1 VHVLKPFLILALVT
15 LIPGLELRASIPL
28 GILGGGSSWFALGDT
43 QLSPVAV
50 VAICVFVNILLGWG
64 VFLLMG
70 PVLRLFEG
78 FRWFQKWI
86 DPWLQRAHR
95 KLGPYVEKYGGIGV
109 AVFIGVPLPGSGV
122 YTGAVGAYL
131 LGVSKK
137 SFAWANVLG
146 VLIAGTA
153 VTAAS
158 LLASSVPWLQWMIK
172 H

>member
-1 VHVLKPFLILALVT
+1 MLRQLLILALVT

-28 GILGGGSSWFALGDT
+28 GILGGGSSWFSVGEA

-50 VAICVFVNILLGWG
+50 VGICVVVNILLGWA

-70 PVLRLFEG
+70 PVMRMLAG
-78 FRWFQKWI
+78 FAWFKKWI

-109 AVFIGVPLPGSGV
+109 ALFIGVPLPGSGV

-131 LGVSKK
+131 MGVRKR

-146 VLIAGTA
+146 VLIAATA
-153 VTAAS
+153 VTAVS
-158 LLASSVPWLQWMIK
+158 FLAGSVPWLQWMIK

>member
-1 VHVLKPFLILALVT
+1 MLRAILVLALVT

-28 GILGGGSSWFALGDT
+28 GILGGSWSW
-43 QLSPVAV
+43 LSVDEASLSVAAV
-50 VAICVFVNILLGWG
+50 VAVCVAANILLGWA

-70 PVLRLFEG
+70 PVMRLFEG
-78 FRWFQKWI
+78 FGWFQKWI
-86 DPWLQRAHR
+86 DPLLQRAHR

-131 LGVSKK
+131 LGVRKR

-146 VLIAGTA
+146 VLIAAAA

-158 LLASSVPWLQWMIK
+158 LLASTVPWLQWMIK
-172 H
+172 TGH

>member
-1 VHVLKPFLILALVT
+1 VLRQLLILALVT

-28 GILGGGSSWFALGDT
+28 GILGGGAAWFNLGEAK
-43 QLSPVAV
+43 LSPVAV
-50 VAICVFVNILLGWG
+50 VTTCLVVNTLLGWA

-70 PVLRLFEG
+70 PAMRMLEHLGWFK
-78 FRWFQKWI
+78 RWV

-109 AVFIGVPLPGSGV
+109 AIFIGVPLPGSGV
-122 YTGAVGAYL
+122 YTGAVGAHL
-131 LGVSKK
+131 LGVSKR

-146 VLIAGTA
+146 VAIAATA
-153 VTAAS
+153 VTIVT
-158 LLASSVPWLQWMIK
+158 LLADSVPWLQWMIK